1 MDTKDKSGYFAKPN
15 ESVAGPEYIELV
27 RDAILALDE
36 RNGSSAKAIT
46 DHILA
51 NHWAPGAGGTEE
63 RVRAALS
70 EGLESGT
77 LDQVG
82 RSHYKVI
89 MLV

>member
-1 MDTKDKSGYFAKPN
+1 MDTKDKSHAN
-15 ESVAGPEYIELV
+15 ESGARTMYIELV

-36 RNGSSAKAIT
+36 RNGSSAKAVT

-51 NHWAPGAGGTEE
+51 NHWVPDASE

>member
-1 MDTKDKSGYFAKPN
+1 MDTKDKSHAN
-15 ESVAGPEYIELV
+15 ESYIELV

-36 RNGSSAKAIT
+36 RNGSSAKAVT

-63 RVRAALS
+63 RVRAARS
-70 EGLESGT
+70 EGVESGT

-89 MLV
+89 MLVRA